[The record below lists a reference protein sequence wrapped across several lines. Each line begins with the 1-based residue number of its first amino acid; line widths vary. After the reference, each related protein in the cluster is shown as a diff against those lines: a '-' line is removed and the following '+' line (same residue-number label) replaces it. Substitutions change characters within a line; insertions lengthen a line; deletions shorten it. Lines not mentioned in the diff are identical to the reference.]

1 MNVKPDQ
8 KLSLQ
13 LRGAK
18 MNNKRYLALDGLA
31 QPTDDMKYSFDFGQF
46 SQDYCVNMLLDIDNG
61 FFLDIGAGV
70 SSHDPKNVVISTMSN
85 TYGLERLRGWDGIAI
100 DYDEIYIEEA
110 KRFRSC
116 TMVCEDLTKTNIND
130 VLESH
135 NAPKKMDYL
144 SFDVD
149 DAQEQ
154 VLSDMDFSTYSFRM
168 ITFEHN
174 RHLCLNI
181 TDTGVC
187 FEDSRVKELYESS
200 RDKFQSLGYKVL
212 FGNVGLYP
220 NQPVED
226 WYVDQET
233 FDKYESI
240 SSENL
245 TASQIRKVLQ
255 R

>member
-1 MNVKPDQ
+1 MNK
-8 KLSLQ
+8 
-13 LRGAK
+13 
-18 MNNKRYLALDGLA
+18 KRYLALNGLA
-31 QPTDDMKYSFDFGQF
+31 QPTGDIKYSFDFGQF
-46 SQDYCVNMLLDIDNG
+46 SQDYCVNMVLDIDNG

-70 SSHDPKNVVISTMSN
+70 SSLDPKSVLISTMSN
-85 TYGLERLRGWDGIAI
+85 TYGLERFREWDGIAI

-116 TMVCEDLTKTNIND
+116 TLVCEDLTKTNIND
-130 VLESH
+130 ILESH

-149 DAQEQ
+149 DAQER
-154 VLSDMDFSTYSFRM
+154 VFSDMDFSTYSFRM

-174 RHLCLNI
+174 RHLCS
-181 TDTGVC
+181 
-187 FEDSRVKELYESS
+187 EDSRWQELYESS

-245 TASQIRKVLQ
+245 TTSQIRNVLQ